1 MQCLKENM
9 DIVDEGLNDREELL
23 NELRFFLRYEEQLIR
38 EGWYSESDFKE
49 IIERIIKDYA
59 ILLLK

>member
-1 MQCLKENM
+1 M